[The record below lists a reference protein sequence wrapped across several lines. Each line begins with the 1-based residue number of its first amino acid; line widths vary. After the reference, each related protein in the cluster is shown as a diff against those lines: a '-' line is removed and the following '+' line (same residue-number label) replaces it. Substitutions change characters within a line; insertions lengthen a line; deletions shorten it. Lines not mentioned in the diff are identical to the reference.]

1 MLVVNLTTLC
11 SDRVVIRLA
20 TGALQAFDGT
30 NGKQMQSHHG
40 QEVNKRSRIDNLAII
55 ISIMLHREGSV

>member
-20 TGALQAFDGT
+20 TGAFDGT

-40 QEVNKRSRIDNLAII
+40 QEVNKRSHIDNLAII
-55 ISIMLHREGSV
+55 ISIKLHREGSV